1 MKLHGMPLSIVSDR
15 DKIFISTFWK
25 SMFKLH
31 GTTLCYSSSYHPQSN
46 SQTKVVNRT
55 LEQHLRCFSYDQP
68 KGWMEWL
75 AWAEYGY
82 NMAVHSATKVS
93 RFEAVYGVPPP
104 SMTSYIP
111 GTTKIQVVDKLL
123 HTREVILRDLQR
135 NLLEA
140 QVRMKSRADLHRH
153 EITFE
158 VGDYVFLTLQP
169 YRQKSVAFRSS
180 LKLSPRF
187 FGPFKV
193 LARIGTVAYKLD
205 LPAGARIHNV
215 FHVSLLKNKMGTRHR

>member
-1 MKLHGMPLSIVSDR
+1 MIMVMVDRLSKYAHFMPLKHPYTAVSVAKCFLNNVMKLHGMPLSIVSDR

-46 SQTKVVNRT
+46 GQTKVVNRT

-111 GTTKIQVVDKLL
+111 GTTKFRLWTNCCTQEKSYF
-123 HTREVILRDLQR
+123 VIY
-135 NLLEA
+135 
-140 QVRMKSRADLHRH
+140 S
-153 EITFE
+153 EI
-158 VGDYVFLTLQP
+158 YW
-169 YRQKSVAFRSS
+169 
-180 LKLSPRF
+180 
-187 FGPFKV
+187 
-193 LARIGTVAYKLD
+193 
-205 LPAGARIHNV
+205 
-215 FHVSLLKNKMGTRHR
+215 RHRFA

>member
-1 MKLHGMPLSIVSDR
+1 MDFVEGLPLSQGYNVIMVMVDRLSKYAHFMPLKHPYTAVSVAKCFLNNVMKLHGMPLSIVSDR

-46 SQTKVVNRT
+46 GQTKVVNRT

-82 NMAVHSATKVS
+82 NTTVHSATKVS
-93 RFEAVYGVPPP
+93 PFEAVYGVPPP

-111 GTTKIQVVDKLL
+111 GTTKIQAVDKLL
-123 HTREVILRDLQR
+123 HTREVILRDLQ
-135 NLLEA
+135 
-140 QVRMKSRADLHRH
+140 
-153 EITFE
+153 
-158 VGDYVFLTLQP
+158 
-169 YRQKSVAFRSS
+169 
-180 LKLSPRF
+180 
-187 FGPFKV
+187 
-193 LARIGTVAYKLD
+193 
-205 LPAGARIHNV
+205 
-215 FHVSLLKNKMGTRHR
+215 